1 MNSLRT
7 ILCLF
12 TLCIFSCASNKN
24 QASST
29 EIAQLNK
36 LVEEQAFEINSDWA
50 LPMTTNSLV
59 SLQNAGFFP
68 PGSSAGQINLI
79 GNPNYFRIKGDSIS
93 SELPYY
99 GEVQFS
105 AGHYGGESGIEL
117 KGLIEDLT
125 IEKNEK
131 NKSYRFRF
139 EASSEKENYKIY
151 LTLFPNGRST
161 LRINGNNRFPIEYT
175 GNYSQLPDDIKMN
188 IIN

>member
-1 MNSLRT
+1 M
-7 ILCLF
+7 
-12 TLCIFSCASNKN
+12 
-24 QASST
+24 
-29 EIAQLNK
+29 
-36 LVEEQAFEINSDWA
+36 
-50 LPMTTNSLV
+50 
-59 SLQNAGFFP
+59 
-68 PGSSAGQINLI
+68 INLI

-105 AGHYGGESGIEL
+105 SGHYGGESGIEL

-131 NKSYRFRF
+131 NNSYRFRF
-139 EASSEKENYKIY
+139 EASSEEDNYKIY

-175 GNYSQLPDDIKMN
+175 GNYSQLSDDAKADIMK
-188 IIN
+188 